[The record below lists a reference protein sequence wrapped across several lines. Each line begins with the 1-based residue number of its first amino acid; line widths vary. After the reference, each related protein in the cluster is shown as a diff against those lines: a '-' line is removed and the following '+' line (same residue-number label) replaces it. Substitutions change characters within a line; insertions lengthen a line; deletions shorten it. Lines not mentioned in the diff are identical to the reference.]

1 MEPENTAATLDVTP
15 LVSSIEAYLPVIS
28 TVGLAVL
35 SIVVGIKAFKW
46 VRSSM

>member
-1 MEPENTAATLDVTP
+1 MEPTTPEVLDVTP
-15 LVSSIEAYLPVIS
+15 LVSTIDAYLPVIS
-28 TVGLAVL
+28 TVGIAVL